1 MKTNGK
7 ALILGGGIA
16 GLFTAT
22 VLSKHYEE
30 VIITDRDEFPAGP
43 ETRAGTP
50 QAYHPHRFLE
60 RGKMIVERW
69 FPGITEELLQQ
80 GAHPRGQKSVKMT
93 NRYGTLEMPDGPNAG
108 CSRALL
114 EWTLRNRVIQ
124 MPNVTFL
131 PKLAAQELL
140 HDADKNTVTG
150 VMFRDKSVKEST
162 LLQMNA
168 NLVVDA
174 SGRGSKLADWL
185 QNLGY
190 AIPEAEKLHVSLG
203 YSTRHYRVPE
213 EIQAVWS
220 TILNDGDPSLGIGTA
235 VFNPIENQLAEVVL
249 YRAGGDSYPTTDHQ
263 LYHQEAQNLFGATI
277 GDLLQQLEPVSN
289 PRGYRIEECVRQHF
303 EQMEDWPSGLLVL
316 GDAFCSFDPIFG
328 QGMTVAAIQADTLD
342 QCLQSMRN
350 EVLLEEEFERFAL
363 LKIQSAIEPAWWLS
377 AAADLRWP
385 GVTYEGHLS
394 AQGFSFAQRLFDICQ
409 ELAYGHNDMA
419 VFEQYM
425 MVTGLFAS
433 PQDLFNAD
441 YITALVNA
449 DRSGKGKAWLHQ
461 VLQKTNLPL
470 EELLAR
476 IIPVFNNEFLPLS
489 MGLPE

>member
-1 MKTNGK
+1 MKTKGK
-7 ALILGGGIA
+7 ALILGGGMA
-16 GLFTAT
+16 GLFAAT

-69 FPGITEELLQQ
+69 FPGITEELVQH
-80 GAHPRGQKSVKMT
+80 GAHPRAHKSVKMT
-93 NRYGTLEMPDGPNAG
+93 NRFGTLEMPDEPNAG
-108 CSRALL
+108 CSRSLL
-114 EWTLRNRVIQ
+114 EWTLRSRVAKL
-124 MPNVTFL
+124 PNVTLL
-131 PKLAAQELL
+131 PKMTAQQLL
-140 HDADKNTVTG
+140 FDADQNTVTG
-150 VMFRDKSVKEST
+150 VVFRDRSVKEPA
-162 LLQMNA
+162 LLHMNA
-168 NLVVDA
+168 DIVVDA
-174 SGRGSKLADWL
+174 SGRGSKLSDWL

-190 AIPEAEKLHVSLG
+190 ATPEAERLHISLG
-203 YSTRHYRVPE
+203 YSTRHYKVPKD
-213 EIQAVWS
+213 IHAMWS
-220 TILNDGDPSLGIGTA
+220 TIVNEGDPSRGIGTA
-235 VFNPIENQLAEVVL
+235 VFNPIENQIAEVVL
-249 YRAGGDSYPTTDHQ
+249 YRAGGDSYPTTNHQ
-263 LYHQEAQNLFGATI
+263 LYDQEAQNLFGATI

-289 PRGYRIEECVRQHF
+289 PRGYRIEECLRQHF

-342 QCLQSMRN
+342 QCLQSMQN
-350 EVLLEEEFERFAL
+350 GVLLEEGFERFAL
-363 LKIQSAIEPAWWLS
+363 RQIQSAIEPAWWLS

-409 ELAYGHNDMA
+409 ELAYAHNDMA

-433 PQDLFNAD
+433 PQDLFNAE
-441 YITALVNA
+441 YITALMNA
-449 DRSGKGKAWLHQ
+449 DPSGKGKAWLHQ
-461 VLQKTNLPL
+461 ILQETNLPL

-476 IIPVFNNEFLPLS
+476 IIPVFNNAFLPLS

>member
-1 MKTNGK
+1 MKTKGK

-22 VLSKHYEE
+22 VLSKHYDE
-30 VIITDRDEFPAGP
+30 VIVTDRDEFPAGP
-43 ETRAGTP
+43 KNRAGTP

-80 GAHPRGQKSVKMT
+80 GAHSRGLKSVKMT
-93 NRYGTLEMPDGPNAG
+93 NRYGTLEMPDEPNAG
-108 CSRALL
+108 CSRSLL
-114 EWTLRNRVIQ
+114 EWTLRSRVAKL
-124 MPNVTFL
+124 PNVTLL
-131 PKLAAQELL
+131 PKLTAQQLL
-140 HDADKNTVTG
+140 FDADKNAVTG
-150 VMFRDKSVKEST
+150 VVFRDRSVKEPA
-162 LLQMNA
+162 LLHMNA
-168 NLVVDA
+168 DIVVDA

-190 AIPEAEKLHVSLG
+190 AIPKAERLHISLG

-213 EIQAVWS
+213 ETQAVWS

-235 VFNPIENQLAEVVL
+235 VFNPIENQIAEVVL

-263 LYHQEAQNLFGATI
+263 LYDQEAQNLFGATI
-277 GDLLQQLEPVSN
+277 GDLLQQLEPVSS

-303 EQMEDWPSGLLVL
+303 EQMKDWPSGLLVL

-342 QCLQSMRN
+342 QCLQSMQNR
-350 EVLLEEEFERFAL
+350 VLLEEGFERSAL
-363 LKIQSAIEPAWWLS
+363 LKIQSATEPAWWLS

-409 ELAYGHNDMA
+409 ELAYGHHDMA

-425 MVTGLFAS
+425 MVTGLLAS
-433 PQDLFNAD
+433 PQHLFNAE
-441 YITALVNA
+441 YITALMNA
-449 DRSGKGKAWLHQ
+449 DPSGKGNAWLHQ
-461 VLQKTNLPL
+461 VLQEANLPL

-476 IIPVFNNEFLPLS
+476 IIPVFNYEFLPLS

>member
-1 MKTNGK
+1 MKTKGK

-16 GLFTAT
+16 GLFAAT

-69 FPGITEELLQQ
+69 FPGITEELVQH
-80 GAHPRGQKSVKMT
+80 GAHPRAHKSVKMT
-93 NRYGTLEMPDGPNAG
+93 NRFGTLEMPDERNAG
-108 CSRALL
+108 CSRSLL
-114 EWTLRNRVIQ
+114 EWTLRSRVAKL
-124 MPNVTFL
+124 PNVTLL
-131 PKLAAQELL
+131 PKLTAQQLL
-140 HDADKNTVTG
+140 FDADKNTVTG
-150 VMFRDKSVKEST
+150 AVFRDRSVEEPA
-162 LLQMNA
+162 LLHMNA
-168 NLVVDA
+168 DIVVDA
-174 SGRGSKLADWL
+174 SGRGSKLSDWL

-190 AIPEAEKLHVSLG
+190 APPEAERLHISLG
-203 YSTRHYRVPE
+203 YSTRHYKVPE
-213 EIQAVWS
+213 DIQAAWS
-220 TILNDGDPSLGIGTA
+220 TIVNEGDPSRGIGTA
-235 VFNPIENQLAEVVL
+235 VFNPIENQIAEVVL
-249 YRAGGDSYPTTDHQ
+249 YRAGGDSYPTTNHQ
-263 LYHQEAQNLFGATI
+263 LYDQEAQNLFGATI
-277 GDLLQQLEPVSN
+277 GDLFQQLEPVSN
-289 PRGYRIEECVRQHF
+289 PRGYRIEECLRQHF

-316 GDAFCSFDPIFG
+316 GDALCSFDPIFG

-342 QCLQSMRN
+342 QCLQSMQN
-350 EVLLEEEFERFAL
+350 GALPEEGFERFAL
-363 LKIQSAIEPAWWLS
+363 LKIQSAMEPAWWLS

-394 AQGFSFAQRLFDICQ
+394 AQGFSFAQSLFDICQ
-409 ELAYGHNDMA
+409 ELAYAHNDMA
-419 VFEQYM
+419 AFERYM

-433 PQDLFNAD
+433 PQDLFNAE

-449 DRSGKGKAWLHQ
+449 DPSGKGKAWLHQ
-461 VLQKTNLPL
+461 VLQETNLPL

>member
-1 MKTNGK
+1 MKTKGK

-22 VLSKHYEE
+22 VLSKHYDE
-30 VIITDRDEFPAGP
+30 VIVTDRDEFPAGP
-43 ETRAGTP
+43 KNRAGTP

-80 GAHPRGQKSVKMT
+80 GAHSRGLKSVKMT
-93 NRYGTLEMPDGPNAG
+93 TRYGTLELPDEPNAG
-108 CSRALL
+108 CSRPLL
-114 EWTLRNRVIQ
+114 EWTLRSRVAKL
-124 MPNVTFL
+124 PNVTLL
-131 PKLAAQELL
+131 PKLTAQQLL
-140 HDADKNTVTG
+140 FDADKNAVTG
-150 VMFRDKSVKEST
+150 VVFRDRSVKEPA
-162 LLQMNA
+162 LLHMNA
-168 NLVVDA
+168 DIVVDA

-190 AIPEAEKLHVSLG
+190 AIPKAERLRISLG
-203 YSTRHYRVPE
+203 YSTRLYRVAE

-220 TILNDGDPSLGIGTA
+220 TILNEGDPSLGIGTA
-235 VFNPIENQLAEVVL
+235 VFNPIENQIAEVVL
-249 YRAGGDSYPTTDHQ
+249 YRAGGASYPTTDHQ
-263 LYHQEAQNLFGATI
+263 LYDQEAQNLFGATI
-277 GDLLQQLEPVSN
+277 GDLLQQLEPVSS

-303 EQMEDWPSGLLVL
+303 EQMKDWPSGLLVL

-342 QCLQSMRN
+342 QCLQSMQN
-350 EVLLEEEFERFAL
+350 GVLFEEGFERFAL
-363 LKIQSAIEPAWWLS
+363 LKIQSAMEPAWWLS
-377 AAADLRWP
+377 AATDLRWP

-394 AQGFSFAQRLFDICQ
+394 AQGFSFAQSLFDICQ

-433 PQDLFNAD
+433 PQDLFNAE
-441 YITALVNA
+441 YITSLVNA
-449 DRSGKGKAWLHQ
+449 DPSGKGKAWLHQ
-461 VLQKTNLPL
+461 VLQETNLPL

-476 IIPVFNNEFLPLS
+476 IIPVFNNEFLPSL
-489 MGLPE
+489 MGLPD

>member
-1 MKTNGK
+1 MKTKGK

-22 VLSKHYEE
+22 VLSKHYDE
-30 VIITDRDEFPAGP
+30 VIVTDRDEFPAGP
-43 ETRAGTP
+43 KNRAGTP

-80 GAHPRGQKSVKMT
+80 GAHSRGLKSVKMT
-93 NRYGTLEMPDGPNAG
+93 NRYGTLEMPDEPNAG
-108 CSRALL
+108 CSRSLL
-114 EWTLRNRVIQ
+114 EWTLRSRVAKL
-124 MPNVTFL
+124 PNVTLL
-131 PKLAAQELL
+131 PKLTAQQLL
-140 HDADKNTVTG
+140 FDADKNAVTG
-150 VMFRDKSVKEST
+150 VVFRDRSVKEPA
-162 LLQMNA
+162 LLHMNA
-168 NLVVDA
+168 DIVVDA

-190 AIPEAEKLHVSLG
+190 AIPKAERLHISLG
-203 YSTRHYRVPE
+203 YSTRLYRVAE

-220 TILNDGDPSLGIGTA
+220 TILNEGDPSLGIGTA
-235 VFNPIENQLAEVVL
+235 VFNPIENQIAEVVL

-263 LYHQEAQNLFGATI
+263 LYDQEAQNLFGATI
-277 GDLLQQLEPVSN
+277 GDLLQQLEPVSS

-303 EQMEDWPSGLLVL
+303 EQMKVWPSGLLVL

-342 QCLQSMRN
+342 QCLQSMQNR
-350 EVLLEEEFERFAL
+350 VLLEEGFERSAL
-363 LKIQSAIEPAWWLS
+363 LKIQSATEPAWWLS

-409 ELAYGHNDMA
+409 ELAYGHHDMA

-425 MVTGLFAS
+425 MVTGLLAS
-433 PQDLFNAD
+433 PQHLFNAE
-441 YITALVNA
+441 YITALMNA
-449 DRSGKGKAWLHQ
+449 DPSGKGNAWLHQ
-461 VLQKTNLPL
+461 VLQEANLPL

-476 IIPVFNNEFLPLS
+476 IIPVFNYEFLPLS

>member
-1 MKTNGK
+1 MKTKGK

-43 ETRAGTP
+43 ENRAGTP

-69 FPGITEELLQQ
+69 FPGITEELVQH
-80 GAHPRGQKSVKMT
+80 GAHPRAHKSVKMT
-93 NRYGTLEMPDGPNAG
+93 NRFGTLELPDEPNAG
-108 CSRALL
+108 CSRSLL
-114 EWTLRNRVIQ
+114 EWTLRSRVAKL
-124 MPNVTFL
+124 PNITLL
-131 PKLAAQELL
+131 PKMTAQQLL
-140 HDADKNTVTG
+140 FDADKNTVTG
-150 VMFRDKSVKEST
+150 VVFRDRSVKEPA
-162 LLQMNA
+162 LLHMNA
-168 NLVVDA
+168 DIVVDA
-174 SGRGSKLADWL
+174 SGRGSKLSDWL

-190 AIPEAEKLHVSLG
+190 ATPEAERLHISLG
-203 YSTRHYRVPE
+203 YSTRHYKVPE
-213 EIQAVWS
+213 DIHAAWS
-220 TILNDGDPSLGIGTA
+220 TIVNEGDPSRGIGTA
-235 VFNPIENQLAEVVL
+235 VFNPIENQIAEVVL
-249 YRAGGDSYPTTDHQ
+249 YRAGGDSYPTTNHQ
-263 LYHQEAQNLFGATI
+263 LYDQEAQNLFGATI

-289 PRGYRIEECVRQHF
+289 PRGYRIEECLRQHF

-342 QCLQSMRN
+342 QCLQSMQN
-350 EVLLEEEFERFAL
+350 GVLLEEGFERFAL

-385 GVTYEGHLS
+385 GVTYEGHLT

-409 ELAYGHNDMA
+409 ELAYDHNDMA

-433 PQDLFNAD
+433 PQDLFNAE

-449 DRSGKGKAWLHQ
+449 DPSGKGKAWLHQ
-461 VLQKTNLPL
+461 VLQETNLPL

>member
-1 MKTNGK
+1 MKTKGK

-16 GLFTAT
+16 GLFAAT

-43 ETRAGTP
+43 EARAGTP

-69 FPGITEELLQQ
+69 FPGITEELVQH
-80 GAHPRGQKSVKMT
+80 GAHPRAHKSVKMT
-93 NRYGTLEMPDGPNAG
+93 NRFGTLELPDEPNAG
-108 CSRALL
+108 CSRSLL
-114 EWTLRNRVIQ
+114 EWTLRSRVAKL
-124 MPNVTFL
+124 PNVTLL
-131 PKLAAQELL
+131 PKMTAQQLL
-140 HDADKNTVTG
+140 FDADKNTVTG
-150 VMFRDKSVKEST
+150 VVFRDRNVKEPA
-162 LLQMNA
+162 LLHMNA
-168 NLVVDA
+168 DIVVDA
-174 SGRGSKLADWL
+174 SGRGSKLSEWL

-190 AIPEAEKLHVSLG
+190 ATPEAERLHISLG
-203 YSTRHYRVPE
+203 YSTRHYKVPE
-213 EIQAVWS
+213 DIQAVWS
-220 TILNDGDPSLGIGTA
+220 TIVNEGDPSCGIGTA
-235 VFNPIENQLAEVVL
+235 VFNPIEKQIAEVVL

-263 LYHQEAQNLFGATI
+263 LYDQEAQNLFGASI

-289 PRGYRIEECVRQHF
+289 PRGYRIEECLRQHF

-342 QCLQSMRN
+342 QCLQSMQN
-350 EVLLEEEFERFAL
+350 GVLLEEGFERFAL
-363 LKIQSAIEPAWWLS
+363 LKIQSAMEPAWWLS

-394 AQGFSFAQRLFDICQ
+394 AQGFSFAQRLLDICQ
-409 ELAYGHNDMA
+409 ELAYAHNDMA
-419 VFEQYM
+419 VFERYM

-433 PQDLFNAD
+433 PQDLFNAE

-449 DRSGKGKAWLHQ
+449 DPSGKGKAWLHQ
-461 VLQKTNLPL
+461 VLQETNLPL

>member
-1 MKTNGK
+1 MKTKGK

-22 VLSKHYEE
+22 VLSKHYDE
-30 VIITDRDEFPAGP
+30 VIVTDRDEFPAGP
-43 ETRAGTP
+43 KNRAGTP

-80 GAHPRGQKSVKMT
+80 GAHSRGLKSVKMT
-93 NRYGTLEMPDGPNAG
+93 KRYGTLEMPDEPNAG
-108 CSRALL
+108 CSRSLL
-114 EWTLRNRVIQ
+114 EWTLRRRVAKL
-124 MPNVTFL
+124 PNVTLL
-131 PKLAAQELL
+131 PKLTAQQLL
-140 HDADKNTVTG
+140 FDADKNAVTG
-150 VMFRDKSVKEST
+150 VVFRDRSVKEPA
-162 LLQMNA
+162 LLHMNA
-168 NLVVDA
+168 DIVVDA

-190 AIPEAEKLHVSLG
+190 AIPKAERLHISLG

-213 EIQAVWS
+213 ETQAVWS

-235 VFNPIENQLAEVVL
+235 VFNPIENQIAEVVL

-263 LYHQEAQNLFGATI
+263 LYDQEAQNLFGATI
-277 GDLLQQLEPVSN
+277 GDLLQQLEPVSS

-303 EQMEDWPSGLLVL
+303 EQMKDWPSGLLVL

-342 QCLQSMRN
+342 QCLQSMQNR
-350 EVLLEEEFERFAL
+350 VLLEEGFERSAL
-363 LKIQSAIEPAWWLS
+363 LKIQSATEPAWWLS

-394 AQGFSFAQRLFDICQ
+394 TQGFSFAQRLFDICQ
-409 ELAYGHNDMA
+409 ELAYGHHDMA

-425 MVTGLFAS
+425 MVTGLLAS
-433 PQDLFNAD
+433 PQHLFNAE
-441 YITALVNA
+441 YITALMNA
-449 DRSGKGKAWLHQ
+449 DPSGKGNAWLHQ
-461 VLQKTNLPL
+461 VLQEANLPL

-476 IIPVFNNEFLPLS
+476 IIPVFNYEFLPLS